1 MFLSGHN
8 NISLNKVLLLRSIDK
23 SKWQNRVSVDIQV
36 MTFDFCHKKSFKP
49 TVIDKMP
56 QDNKRDERKNGLQSK

>member
-1 MFLSGHN
+1 M
-8 NISLNKVLLLRSIDK
+8 LRSIDK